1 MDEEEE
7 EEEEDAGVFGFGR
20 GGLDVGICV
29 FRVGE
34 AFFEPSTT
42 REGDGA
48 PGGHAT
54 HDFFNSAFD
63 GLRIREHH
71 NSAQLCRHSAAGGC
85 AFSHDEFLARPPS
98 RARSTRT
105 SPRAGRSAPS
115 SIGSAMASKIGKQQ
129 RRKRYAETGVVFTDA
144 FRARVEALPG
154 AAADARDATG
164 TAAAV
169 RLGDADAADALAGP
183 AGAFKREMRRF
194 VALGSTY
201 AEIETV
207 DAVIAALV
215 DLARA
220 SDPEGGEEERGGG
233 AGDDDRSASS
243 RVVRDVAA
251 SETNRRRRE
260 SAAAAEP
267 SPSEPSASAPA
278 PVSPATSLPVFHD
291 AARVFLGMLFLA
303 NSRPLHR
310 HLVACIRRFP
320 TQLSRAGAEA
330 ALLAECRAALKASA
344 RRHSSRPQP
353 AAERLR
359 PLAALASV
367 DGCHPKTDAQRRVL
381 RGVAV
386 DAAAVVA
393 EGAGPPPPRFF
404 LLPSRNK
411 TRRGAPFPG
420 PFSSRAL
427 FRALPPLEGDEYS
440 FTKAGITI
448 SSRNVW
454 GYGARPSGR
463 CCERVTL
470 IRTERRSERERE
482 SFFSSSLVPLSRARA

>member
-1 MDEEEE
+1 MDEEE

-42 REGDGA
+42 REGGQPRRADTRRTIFLTQHLTVYAFESTTTLHSCAGTVQQA
-48 PGGHAT
+48 AA
-54 HDFFNSAFD
+54 FFSM
-63 GLRIREHH
+63 H
-71 NSAQLCRHSAAGGC
+71 
-85 AFSHDEFLARPPS
+85 EFLRAPS
-98 RARSTRT
+98 RVRSTRT

-243 RVVRDVAA
+243 SRVVRDVAA

-278 PVSPATSLPVFHD
+278 PVSPAASLPVFHD

-393 EGAGPPPPRFF
+393 EGAGPPP
-404 LLPSRNK
+404 
-411 TRRGAPFPG
+411 
-420 PFSSRAL
+420 
-427 FRALPPLEGDEYS
+427 
-440 FTKAGITI
+440 
-448 SSRNVW
+448 
-454 GYGARPSGR
+454 
-463 CCERVTL
+463 RVF
-470 IRTERRSERERE
+470 
-482 SFFSSSLVPLSRARA
+482 FFSL

>member
-1 MDEEEE
+1 
-7 EEEEDAGVFGFGR
+7 
-20 GGLDVGICV
+20 
-29 FRVGE
+29 
-34 AFFEPSTT
+34 
-42 REGDGA
+42 
-48 PGGHAT
+48 
-54 HDFFNSAFD
+54 
-63 GLRIREHH
+63 
-71 NSAQLCRHSAAGGC
+71 
-85 AFSHDEFLARPPS
+85 
-98 RARSTRT
+98 
-105 SPRAGRSAPS
+105 
-115 SIGSAMASKIGKQQ
+115 MASKIGKQQ

-154 AAADARDATG
+154 AAADARDASG

-243 RVVRDVAA
+243 SRVVRDVAA

-278 PVSPATSLPVFHD
+278 PVSPAASLPVFHD

-381 RGVAV
+381 RASPSTPPPSSRKVRG
-386 DAAAVVA
+386 
-393 EGAGPPPPRFF
+393 PPPRFF
-404 LLPSRNK
+404 LLPLRNK

-470 IRTERRSERERE
+470 IRTERRRERERE
-482 SFFSSSLVPLSRARA
+482 SFFSSSLFPLSRARASFTRALLLVFLTTRSGPVRSLTPVSRSYHQAYPR

>member
-1 MDEEEE
+1 M
-7 EEEEDAGVFGFGR
+7 
-20 GGLDVGICV
+20 
-29 FRVGE
+29 
-34 AFFEPSTT
+34 T
-42 REGDGA
+42 
-48 PGGHAT
+48 
-54 HDFFNSAFD
+54 
-63 GLRIREHH
+63 
-71 NSAQLCRHSAAGGC
+71 
-85 AFSHDEFLARPPS
+85 
-98 RARSTRT
+98 
-105 SPRAGRSAPS
+105 
-115 SIGSAMASKIGKQQ
+115 M
-129 RRKRYAETGVVFTDA
+129 
-144 FRARVEALPG
+144 
-154 AAADARDATG
+154 
-164 TAAAV
+164 
-169 RLGDADAADALAGP
+169 
-183 AGAFKREMRRF
+183 
-194 VALGSTY
+194 
-201 AEIETV
+201 TV

-278 PVSPATSLPVFHD
+278 PVSPAASLPVFHD

-344 RRHSSRPQP
+344 RRHSSRAPP

-393 EGAGPPPPRFF
+393 EGAGPGPP
-404 LLPSRNK
+404 
-411 TRRGAPFPG
+411 A
-420 PFSSRAL
+420 
-427 FRALPPLEGDEYS
+427 
-440 FTKAGITI
+440 
-448 SSRNVW
+448 
-454 GYGARPSGR
+454 
-463 CCERVTL
+463 
-470 IRTERRSERERE
+470 
-482 SFFSSSLVPLSRARA
+482 FFSSPFEKQNASRRAFSRSFFLSRAFPRSPSARR